1 VISSAARSR
10 RSQSL
15 VAGTRIQ
22 HTNTNRTN
30 TGTNRTGRI
39 TNRTGA
45 GTNRTDTHTNRT
57 GTGTRTQVA
66 ADSHS
71 YRAQAQGAGAAGSHA
86 WTGTGAGI
94 GTGTSTQHAAE
105 SRSRTGAGQAQVTG
119 HGAEDTTRHG
129 RHGYTIRYD
138 TIRHDTIRHRYIRYD
153 TITHDTRETHETG
166 SRSRIRYACER
177 ITNHV
182 RYARHAWHS
191 AAAQHSRQTD
201 ARHTAARI
209 RTVNSQTVSG
219 SHGKRQTV
227 SGICKKRPG
236 GGVNWIHFP
245 FGG

>member
-10 RSQSL
+10 RSQAHASSTR
-15 VAGTRIQ
+15 TRIARTR
-22 HTNTNRTN
+22 HESYGTDHESYRSRHESHRYAYESRRHGNTY
-30 TGTNRTGRI
+30 TGRS
-39 TNRTGA
+39 RQSQLQGTGA
-45 GTNRTDTHTNRT
+45 GSRSSRQSRVNR
-57 GTGTRTQVA
+57 
-66 ADSHS
+66 
-71 YRAQAQGAGAAGSHA
+71 
-86 WTGTGAGI
+86 TGAGI

-105 SRSRTGAGQAQVTG
+105 SRSRAGTGAGMQHRSQVT
-119 HGAEDTTRHG
+119 ARRTRH
-129 RHGYTIRYD
+129 D
-138 TIRHDTIRHRYIRYD
+138 TIRHDTIRPRYIRYD
-153 TITHDTRETHETG
+153 TITYDTHETHETG

>member
-10 RSQSL
+10 RSQSQSQ

-45 GTNRTDTHTNRT
+45 GTNRTAR
-57 GTGTRTQVA
+57 RI
-66 ADSHS
+66 
-71 YRAQAQGAGAAGSHA
+71 AQAREHVHRSRSRQSQLQ
-86 WTGTGAGI
+86 GTGAG
-94 GTGTSTQHAAE
+94 TGTQS
-105 SRSRTGAGQAQVTG
+105 TGAGQGQGQEQAYGTG
-119 HGAEDTTRHG
+119 HRSRRGGH
-129 RHGYTIRYD
+129 D
-138 TIRHDTIRHRYIRYD
+138 TIRHDTTRYDTDTYD

>member
-71 YRAQAQGAGAAGSHA
+71 YRAQAQGAGAAGSRVDRHRS
-86 WTGTGAGI
+86 I

-119 HGAEDTTRHG
+119 HGAEDTTRHD
-129 RHGYTIRYD
+129 TIPIH
-138 TIRHDTIRHRYIRYD
+138 TIRHDTTRHDTDTYD
-153 TITHDTRETHETG
+153 TITHDTRETHEAG